1 MYLSGA
7 DALRDTDICE
17 HTLDVLSTAGAGI
30 RRVLVLGRRGHVQAS
45 FTIKE
50 LRELTNL
57 DGAACL
63 VRRDELEL
71 GRTPASLAEL
81 KAKRPKNR
89 IDTLLTKV

>member
-1 MYLSGA
+1 MRGSSNYL
-7 DALRDTDICE
+7 
-17 HTLDVLSTAGAGI
+17 
-30 RRVLVLGRRGHVQAS
+30 Q
-45 FTIKE
+45 E

-89 IDTLLTKV
+89 IDALLTKVRFISYQTFWYNPSASLLSVTA

>member
-1 MYLSGA
+1 MRGSSNYL
-7 DALRDTDICE
+7 
-17 HTLDVLSTAGAGI
+17 
-30 RRVLVLGRRGHVQAS
+30 Q
-45 FTIKE
+45 E

-89 IDTLLTKV
+89 IDTLLTKVRLISYQTFWHNPSASLLSVSLLDGEPPYCLSS

>member
-1 MYLSGA
+1 MNGA
-7 DALRDTDICE
+7 TYSFRSDS
-17 HTLDVLSTAGAGI
+17 VFFSTAVRAQNVVC
-30 RRVLVLGRRGHVQAS
+30 RLFTVMRGSSKYLQ
-45 FTIKE
+45 E

-89 IDTLLTKV
+89 IDALLTKVRVLV